1 MLHTRPR
8 GRIRAHL
15 FAAAASAALTLIGIA
30 GAAHAQSRE
39 ETLRV
44 VTGGQVNSLDAGM
57 QGITRDGF
65 GLNWNIYDRLVSWDR
80 KKFGDGYIYDFD
92 KMKGELAESFTI
104 SDDGLTVTFNLRK
117 DATFHD
123 GSPITAEDVKW
134 SLDRAVS
141 LKGPGAQMGTGSL
154 KSPDQFKIVDDHTI
168 QVTLD
173 KPDRL
178 AVPNLAVVFPVIL
191 NSDLAKEHATAEDP
205 WATEWLKEN
214 QASGG
219 AYKVS
224 SFKAGQQVVLDRF
237 DDWKSGPLPYFKRI
251 IVQTV
256 PEAST
261 RASLIE
267 RGDADL
273 SIDLQSSDVL
283 ALKGR
288 DAVKVVSIPQ
298 INAFQMIAFNT
309 RMAPFDDP
317 RVRQAVAY
325 ALPFDDMFTAA
336 LYRRGAPLWG
346 AKWEN
351 GLPDTGK
358 FPQRLPFSTNLDK
371 AKALLA
377 EAGHPGGFKTSFSFN
392 VGSAATSEPIAA
404 LLKESLAKI
413 GIDVT
418 VEKVPDAQMGTLISE
433 KKLPFFT
440 ESAIAWLPSADY
452 FFRVFFQGETRWN
465 YGSFVDEEL
474 AELTAKA
481 RYERDPA
488 AYETAA
494 RRMVAIAAE
503 KAPVVMLWQPAL
515 DAVMAKDIDGFT
527 YWFHRQTDYR
537 SLTRTK

>member
-8 GRIRAHL
+8 GRLRARL
-15 FAAAASAALTLIGIA
+15 IAAAASAALTLTAIA
-30 GAAHAQSRE
+30 GAAQAQSRE

-44 VTGGQVNSLDAGM
+44 VTGGQVNTLDAGM

-104 SDDGLTVTFNLRK
+104 SDDGLTVTFRLRP

-123 GSPITAEDVKW
+123 GSPVTAEDVKW

-141 LKGPGAQMGTGSL
+141 LKGPGAQMATGSL
-154 KSPDQFKIVDDHTI
+154 KSPDQFKIIDARTI

-191 NSDLAKEHATAEDP
+191 NSKLARQHTTAEDP

-283 ALKGR
+283 ALKDRG
-288 DAVKVVSIPQ
+288 AVKVVSIPQ
-298 INAFQMIAFNT
+298 VNAFQMIAFNT
-309 RMAPFDDP
+309 RMAPFDNVK
-317 RVRQAVAY
+317 VRQAVAH

-346 AKWEN
+346 ASWKD
-351 GLPDTGK
+351 LPDNGK
-358 FPQRLPFSTNLDK
+358 FPQRLPYATNLDK
-371 AKALLA
+371 AKGLLA
-377 EAGHPGGFKTSFSFN
+377 EAGFPNGFKTTFSFN

-404 LLKESLAKI
+404 LIKESLGKI

-465 YGSFVDEEL
+465 YGSFVNEEL
-474 AELTAKA
+474 AELTTKA

-488 AYETAA
+488 AYEAA
-494 RRMVAIAAE
+494 AKRMVKIAADE
-503 KAPVVMLWQPAL
+503 VPVVMLWQPAL
-515 DAVMAKDIDGFT
+515 DAVMAKNIDGFT

>member
-8 GRIRAHL
+8 RRLCARLI
-15 FAAAASAALTLIGIA
+15 AAAASAALTLTAIA
-30 GAAHAQSRE
+30 GAAQAQSRE

-44 VTGGQVNSLDAGM
+44 VTGGQVNTLDAGM

-92 KMKGELAESFTI
+92 HMKGELAESFTI
-104 SDDGLTVTFNLRK
+104 SDDGLTVTFKLRP

-123 GSPITAEDVKW
+123 GSPVTAEDVKW

-141 LKGPGAQMGTGSL
+141 LKGPGAQMATGSL
-154 KSPDQFKIVDDHTI
+154 KSPDQFKIIDAHTI

-191 NSDLAKEHATAEDP
+191 NSKLAREHATAEDP

-224 SFKAGQQVVLDRF
+224 TFKAGQQVVLERF

-273 SIDLQSSDVL
+273 SIDLQDSDVL
-283 ALKGR
+283 ALKDRG
-288 DAVKVVSIPQ
+288 AVKVVSIPQ
-298 INAFQMIAFNT
+298 VNAFQMIAFNT
-309 RMAPFDDP
+309 RMAPFDNVK
-317 RVRQAVAY
+317 VRQAIAH

-346 AKWEN
+346 ATWKD
-351 GLPDTGK
+351 LPDTGK
-358 FPQRLPFSTNLDK
+358 FPQRLPYSTNLDK
-371 AKALLA
+371 AKGLLA
-377 EAGHPGGFKTSFSFN
+377 EAGFPDGFKTTFSFN

-404 LLKESLAKI
+404 LIKESLGKI

-465 YGSFVDEEL
+465 YGSFVNQEL

-488 AYETAA
+488 AYEAA
-494 RRMVAIAAE
+494 AKRMVKIAADE
-503 KAPVVMLWQPAL
+503 VPVVMLWQPAL
-515 DAVMAKDIDGFT
+515 DAVMAKNIDGFT

>member
-8 GRIRAHL
+8 GRLRARL
-15 FAAAASAALTLIGIA
+15 IAAAASAALTLTAIA
-30 GAAHAQSRE
+30 GAAQAQSRE

-44 VTGGQVNSLDAGM
+44 VTGGQVNTLDAGM

-92 KMKGELAESFTI
+92 HMKGELAESFTI
-104 SDDGLTVTFNLRK
+104 SDDGLTVTFKLRP

-123 GSPITAEDVKW
+123 GSPVTAEDVKW

-141 LKGPGAQMGTGSL
+141 LKGPGAQMATGSL
-154 KSPDQFKIVDDHTI
+154 KSPDQFKIIDAHTI

-191 NSDLAKEHATAEDP
+191 NSKLAREHATAEDP

-224 SFKAGQQVVLDRF
+224 TFKAGQQVVLERF

-273 SIDLQSSDVL
+273 SIDLQASDVL
-283 ALKGR
+283 ALKDRG
-288 DAVKVVSIPQ
+288 AVKVVSIPQ
-298 INAFQMIAFNT
+298 VNAFQMIAFNT
-309 RMAPFDDP
+309 RMAPFDNVK
-317 RVRQAVAY
+317 VRQAIAH

-346 AKWEN
+346 ATWKD
-351 GLPDTGK
+351 LPDTGK
-358 FPQRLPFSTNLDK
+358 FPQRLPYSTNLDK
-371 AKALLA
+371 AKGLLA
-377 EAGHPGGFKTSFSFN
+377 EAGFPDGFKTTFSFN

-404 LLKESLAKI
+404 LIKESLGKI

-465 YGSFVDEEL
+465 YGSFVNEEL

-488 AYETAA
+488 AYEAA
-494 RRMVAIAAE
+494 AKRMVKIAADE
-503 KAPVVMLWQPAL
+503 VPVVMLWQPAL
-515 DAVMAKDIDGFT
+515 DAVMARNIDGFT

>member
-8 GRIRAHL
+8 GRLCARLI
-15 FAAAASAALTLIGIA
+15 AAAASAALTLTAIA
-30 GAAHAQSRE
+30 GAAQAQSRE

-44 VTGGQVNSLDAGM
+44 VTGGQVNTLDAGM

-92 KMKGELAESFTI
+92 HMKGELAESFTI
-104 SDDGLTVTFNLRK
+104 SDDGLTVTFKLRP

-123 GSPITAEDVKW
+123 GSPVTAEDVKW

-141 LKGPGAQMGTGSL
+141 LKGPGAQMATGSL
-154 KSPDQFKIVDDHTI
+154 KSPDQFKIIDAHTI

-191 NSDLAKEHATAEDP
+191 NSKLAREHATAEDP

-224 SFKAGQQVVLDRF
+224 TFKAGQQVVLERF

-273 SIDLQSSDVL
+273 SIDLQASDVL
-283 ALKGR
+283 ALKDRG
-288 DAVKVVSIPQ
+288 AVKVVSIPQ
-298 INAFQMIAFNT
+298 VNAFQMIAFNT
-309 RMAPFDDP
+309 RMAPFDK
-317 RVRQAVAY
+317 VRQAIAH

-346 AKWEN
+346 ATWKD
-351 GLPDTGK
+351 LPDTGK
-358 FPQRLPFSTNLDK
+358 FPQRLPYSTNLDK

-377 EAGHPGGFKTSFSFN
+377 EAGFPDGFKTTFSFN

-404 LLKESLAKI
+404 LIKESLGKI

-465 YGSFVDEEL
+465 YGSFVNQEL

-488 AYETAA
+488 AYEAA
-494 RRMVAIAAE
+494 AKRMVKIAADE
-503 KAPVVMLWQPAL
+503 VPVVMLWQPAL
-515 DAVMAKDIDGFT
+515 DAVMAKNIDGFT

>member
-8 GRIRAHL
+8 RRLCARLI
-15 FAAAASAALTLIGIA
+15 AAAASAALTLTAIA
-30 GAAHAQSRE
+30 GAAQAQSRE

-44 VTGGQVNSLDAGM
+44 VTGGQVNTLDAGM

-92 KMKGELAESFTI
+92 HMKGELAESFTI
-104 SDDGLTVTFNLRK
+104 SDDGLTVTFKLRP

-123 GSPITAEDVKW
+123 GAPVTAEDVKW

-141 LKGPGAQMGTGSL
+141 LKGPGAQMATGSL
-154 KSPDQFKIVDDHTI
+154 KSPDQFKIIDAHTI

-191 NSDLAKEHATAEDP
+191 NSKLAREHATAEDP

-224 SFKAGQQVVLDRF
+224 TFKAGQQVVLERF

-283 ALKGR
+283 ALKDRG
-288 DAVKVVSIPQ
+288 AVKVVSIPQ
-298 INAFQMIAFNT
+298 VNAFQMIAFNT
-309 RMAPFDDP
+309 RMAPFDNVK
-317 RVRQAVAY
+317 VRQAIAH

-346 AKWEN
+346 ATWKD
-351 GLPDTGK
+351 LPDTGK
-358 FPQRLPFSTNLDK
+358 FPQRLPYATNLDK

-377 EAGHPGGFKTSFSFN
+377 EAGFPDGFKTTFSFN

-404 LLKESLAKI
+404 LIKELLGKV

-465 YGSFVDEEL
+465 YGSFVNEEL
-474 AELTAKA
+474 AQLTAKA

-488 AYETAA
+488 AYEAA
-494 RRMVAIAAE
+494 AKRMVKIAADE
-503 KAPVVMLWQPAL
+503 VPVVMLWQPAL
-515 DAVMAKDIDGFT
+515 DAVMAKNIDGFT

>member
-8 GRIRAHL
+8 RRLCARLI
-15 FAAAASAALTLIGIA
+15 AAAASAALTLTAIA
-30 GAAHAQSRE
+30 GAAQAQSRE

-44 VTGGQVNSLDAGM
+44 VTGGQVNTLDAGM

-92 KMKGELAESFTI
+92 HMKGELAESFTI
-104 SDDGLTVTFNLRK
+104 SDDGLTVTFKLRP

-123 GSPITAEDVKW
+123 GSPVTAEDVKW

-141 LKGPGAQMGTGSL
+141 LKGPGAQMATGSL
-154 KSPDQFKIVDDHTI
+154 KSPDQFKIIDAHTI

-191 NSDLAKEHATAEDP
+191 NSKLAREHATAEDP

-224 SFKAGQQVVLDRF
+224 TFKAGQQVVLERF

-273 SIDLQSSDVL
+273 SIDLQASDVL
-283 ALKGR
+283 ALKDRG
-288 DAVKVVSIPQ
+288 AVKVVSIPQ
-298 INAFQMIAFNT
+298 VNAFQMIAFNT
-309 RMAPFDDP
+309 RMAPFDNVK
-317 RVRQAVAY
+317 VRQAIAH

-346 AKWEN
+346 ATWKD
-351 GLPDTGK
+351 LPDTGK
-358 FPQRLPFSTNLDK
+358 FPQRLPYSTNLDK
-371 AKALLA
+371 AKGLLA
-377 EAGHPGGFKTSFSFN
+377 EAGFPDGFKTTFSFN

-404 LLKESLAKI
+404 LVKESLGKI

-465 YGSFVDEEL
+465 YGSFVNQEL

-488 AYETAA
+488 AYEAA
-494 RRMVAIAAE
+494 AKRMVKIAADE
-503 KAPVVMLWQPAL
+503 VPVVMLWQPAL
-515 DAVMAKDIDGFT
+515 DAVMAKNIDGFT

>member
-8 GRIRAHL
+8 RRLCARLI
-15 FAAAASAALTLIGIA
+15 AAAASAALTLTAIA
-30 GAAHAQSRE
+30 GAAQAQSRE

-44 VTGGQVNSLDAGM
+44 VTGGQVNTLDAGM

-92 KMKGELAESFTI
+92 HMKGELAESFTI
-104 SDDGLTVTFNLRK
+104 SDDGLTVTFKLRP

-123 GSPITAEDVKW
+123 GSPVTAEDVKW

-141 LKGPGAQMGTGSL
+141 LKGPGAQMATGSL
-154 KSPDQFKIVDDHTI
+154 KSPDQFKIIDAHTI

-191 NSDLAKEHATAEDP
+191 NSKLAREHATAEDP

-224 SFKAGQQVVLDRF
+224 TFKAGQQVVLERF

-273 SIDLQSSDVL
+273 SIDLQASDVL
-283 ALKGR
+283 ALKDRG
-288 DAVKVVSIPQ
+288 AVKVVSIPQ
-298 INAFQMIAFNT
+298 VNAFQMIAFNT
-309 RMAPFDDP
+309 RMAPFDNVK
-317 RVRQAVAY
+317 VRQAIAH

-346 AKWEN
+346 ATWKD
-351 GLPDTGK
+351 LPDTGK
-358 FPQRLPFSTNLDK
+358 FPQRLPYSTNLDK
-371 AKALLA
+371 AKGLLA
-377 EAGHPGGFKTSFSFN
+377 EAGFPDGFKTTFSFN
-392 VGSAATSEPIAA
+392 VGNA
-404 LLKESLAKI
+404 LGYKQYL
-413 GIDVT
+413 
-418 VEKVPDAQMGTLISE
+418 
-433 KKLPFFT
+433 
-440 ESAIAWLPSADY
+440 
-452 FFRVFFQGETRWN
+452 VFPN
-465 YGSFVDEEL
+465 
-474 AELTAKA
+474 
-481 RYERDPA
+481 
-488 AYETAA
+488 
-494 RRMVAIAAE
+494 
-503 KAPVVMLWQPAL
+503 
-515 DAVMAKDIDGFT
+515 DILSD
-527 YWFHRQTDYR
+527 
-537 SLTRTK
+537 